1 MEERKARLASLT
13 HEEANAILFDW
24 GFWARPS
31 QKLPPGDWRVWLI
44 RAGRGFGKSRAGA
57 ETVRIWQRDFPIVNL
72 IGATADDARDIMVEG
87 ESGILAVCPK
97 NERPQYKGSKRQLLW
112 PNGSRSLIFTA
123 DEPDRLRGKQHYKIW
138 CDELAS
144 WRFPEEAWNQAMLG
158 LRLGSSPQA
167 VVTTTPKPLKL
178 IKELI
183 AASTTHETHGTSY
196 ENRVNLAPAFLGQI
210 VTKYEGT
217 RLGRQELNAELLE
230 DNPGALWHHDQI
242 DKLRVE
248 KPPELDRIVI
258 GVDPAVTS
266 TENSAETGIIAAG
279 RGTESPPHFYI
290 LGDLSLRGSPDNWA
304 ERAVYGYRAHQADRL
319 VGEVNNGGDLVEAV
333 LRTKDLL
340 CAYKAVHA
348 SRGKLT
354 RAEPIAA
361 LYEQGRVHHVGTFGT
376 LEDQMCDFDPTVA
389 QKSPDRM
396 DALVWALSELSEGV
410 GIHPL
415 IQLWQQE
422 AEEMK
427 AAGAG
432 YAMGQSDPTA
442 VARELARAQTEAAR
456 TRGVFGA
463 EKWPSAGTSLPPK
476 RAAPEQRPVCLNCRN
491 RNVSIYLE
499 TMRCGVC
506 GWTGPRT
513 PR

>member
-87 ESGILAVCPK
+87 ESGILAVCPN
-97 NERPQYKGSKRQLLW
+97 NERPEYKGSKRQLLW
-112 PNGSRSLIFTA
+112 PNGSKSLIFTA
-123 DEPDRLRGKQHYKIW
+123 DEPERLRGKQHHKLW

-158 LRLGSSPQA
+158 LRLGSNPQA
-167 VVTTTPKPLKL
+167 VVTTTPKPLKF

-183 AASTTHETHGTSY
+183 AAPTTHETHGTSY

-248 KPPELDRIVI
+248 RPPELERIVI

-266 TENSAETGIIAAG
+266 TEDSAETGIIVAG
-279 RGTESPPHFYI
+279 RGKELPPHFYV
-290 LGDLSLRGSPDNWA
+290 LGDLSLRGSPDTWA
-304 ERAVYGYRAHQADRL
+304 ERALYGYRTYRADR
-319 VGEVNNGGDLVEAV
+319 VVAETNNGGDLVEAV
-333 LRTKDLL
+333 LRTKDLQF
-340 CAYKAVHA
+340 AYKAVRA

-361 LYEQGRVHHVGTFGT
+361 LYEQGRVHHVGTFGV
-376 LEDQMCDFDPTVA
+376 LEDQMCDFDPNVA

-396 DALVWALSELSEGV
+396 DALVWGLSELSNTVFAASIVTPGV
-410 GIHPL
+410 IESERMDREDIFEKAMRGDPL
-415 IQLWQQE
+415 TE
-422 AEEMK
+422 
-427 AAGAG
+427 
-432 YAMGQSDPTA
+432 
-442 VARELARAQTEAAR
+442 REIDML
-456 TRGVFGA
+456 
-463 EKWPSAGTSLPPK
+463 
-476 RAAPEQRPVCLNCRN
+476 
-491 RNVSIYLE
+491 
-499 TMRCGVC
+499 
-506 GWTGPRT
+506 
-513 PR
+513 

>member
-1 MEERKARLASLT
+1 MPYQNSSTSSLAELFLTLPLVERKARLASLS
-13 HEEANAILFDW
+13 HEEADAILYDW
-24 GFWARPS
+24 DFWARPS

-87 ESGILAVCPK
+87 ESGILAVCPN

-112 PNGSRSLIFTA
+112 PNGSKSLIFTA
-123 DEPDRLRGKQHYKIW
+123 DEPDRLRGKQHYKLW

-167 VVTTTPKPLKL
+167 VVTTTPKPLKI
-178 IKELI
+178 IKDLM
-183 AASTTHETHGTSY
+183 AAHTTYETHGTSY

-210 VTKYEGT
+210 ITKYEGT

-242 DKLRVE
+242 DKLKVE
-248 KPPELDRIVI
+248 KAPELDRIVI

-266 TENSAETGIIAAG
+266 TEDSAETGIIVAG
-279 RGTESPPHFYI
+279 RGKEYPPHFYI
-290 LGDLSLRGSPDNWA
+290 LGDLSLRGSPDTWA
-304 ERAVYGYRAHQADRL
+304 ERAVYAYRTHQADRL

-333 LRTKDLL
+333 LRTKDLQF
-340 CAYKAVHA
+340 AYMAVHA

-361 LYEQGRVHHVGTFGT
+361 LYEQGRVHHVGTFGA
-376 LEDQMCDFDPTVA
+376 LEDELCDFDPNVG

-396 DALVWALSELSEGV
+396 DALVWAIWEL
-410 GIHPL
+410 
-415 IQLWQQE
+415 
-422 AEEMK
+422 
-427 AAGAG
+427 
-432 YAMGQSDPTA
+432 TN
-442 VARELARAQTEAAR
+442 
-456 TRGVFGA
+456 GA
-463 EKWPSAGTSLPPK
+463 ESAFPAIIEPGLVECFPAGFRDHLCEKCGHSWSGKALK
-476 RAAPEQRPVCLNCRN
+476 RCP
-491 RNVSIYLE
+491 
-499 TMRCGVC
+499 RCGS
-506 GWTGPRT
+506 PRWDSESLFE
-513 PR
+513 RALLGEALSSDEIDRL